1 METVT
6 ATTQICELVSS
17 CSNVERRISRVPC
30 KARGISDN
38 HTAWNAYIDIP
49 MTAVHGDELVC
60 SNELCASSGRR
71 FRYCAM
77 CALPVAHRNFVK
89 RHGHGM
95 IGPRGQQASAKRA
108 AAMEKVKEGFMEK
121 EQMSG
126 KKPRLCVNRAVE
138 PTITSS
144 NTNIPRM
151 VVIPIVATTA
161 DRTDQEVLFLDLMQS
176 RPVDE
181 SPELSLWIQKVL
193 DATTSK
199 RVKTLTTSEGV
210 FPGVDAFLD
219 PVADEVESYERDQL
233 QDAVLDDGEQGQVDA
248 HDEGDDC
255 SSIGS
260 AFLNEMVGV

>member
-1 METVT
+1 MATVT
-6 ATTQICELVSS
+6 VNTQICEPVSS
-17 CSNVERRISRVPC
+17 SSHVERRISRVPC
-30 KARGISDN
+30 KARGISEN

-49 MTAVHGDELVC
+49 VTAVHGDELVC

-108 AAMEKVKEGFMEK
+108 AAMEQIKEGIMEE
-121 EQMSG
+121 EQMSN
-126 KKPRLCVNRAVE
+126 KKPRLCVNRAVK
-138 PTITSS
+138 PTIS
-144 NTNIPRM
+144 NIPRM
-151 VVIPIVATTA
+151 VVIPIVASTA
-161 DRTDQEVLFLDLMQS
+161 TERTDQELLFLDLMQS
-176 RPVDE
+176 RPVDD

-193 DATTSK
+193 DATTHTF
-199 RVKTLTTSEGV
+199 VKTLNNSEDV

-233 QDAVLDDGEQGQVDA
+233 HDAVLDDGEQGQVDA
-248 HDEGDDC
+248 HEEGDDC